1 MSKNVKEVKEF
12 NLNYNL
18 PQVRLLEGDEL
29 FAEHDKFQQH
39 FIRKTNITY
48 NSQNKPTVEQVLKD
62 LQEVDE
68 VRIDLG
74 LYFKIRVGQNNR
86 IWINGNLVGYN
97 ASSTKDEPVRAEEVW
112 TYVEKGGIEDWIAP
126 TTVRDT
132 GETWLRNKLAQLLE

>member
-12 NLNYNL
+12 NLDYNL

-29 FAEHDKFQQH
+29 FAEHDKLQQH
-39 FIRKTNITY
+39 FKQKTNITY
-48 NSQNKPTVEQVLKD
+48 NSHNKPTVEQVLKD

-74 LYFKIRVGQNNR
+74 LYFKIRVGKNNR

-97 ASSTKDEPVRAEEVW
+97 ANSTKDEQVRADEVW
-112 TYVEKGGIEDWIAP
+112 TYVEKTNDWLSP

>member
-1 MSKNVKEVKEF
+1 MKTVKNFEYEV
-12 NLNYNL
+12 NL

-39 FIRKTNITY
+39 FKQKTNITY
-48 NSQNKPTVEQVLKD
+48 NSQNKPTVEQVLND
-62 LQEVDE
+62 LKEVEE

-74 LYFKIRVGQNNR
+74 LYLKIRVGQNNR
-86 IWINGNLVGYN
+86 IWINGNLIGYN
-97 ASSTKDEPVRAEEVW
+97 ASSTKDEPVRADEVW

>member
-48 NSQNKPTVEQVLKD
+48 NSQNKPTVEQVINDLK
-62 LQEVDE
+62 EVEE
-68 VRIDLG
+68 VRINLG
-74 LYFKIRVGQNNR
+74 EYLKIRVGQNNR

-97 ASSTKDEPVRAEEVW
+97 ASSTKDEPARADEVW